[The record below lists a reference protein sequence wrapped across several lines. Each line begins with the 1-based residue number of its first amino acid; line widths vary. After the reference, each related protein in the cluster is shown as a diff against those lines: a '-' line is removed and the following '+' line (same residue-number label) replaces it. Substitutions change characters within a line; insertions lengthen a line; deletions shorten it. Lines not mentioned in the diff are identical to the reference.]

1 MPGEPL
7 HLSVGREWK
16 TIASATPAARAGD
29 AEPEHHRRKLP
40 DIDADRACGVAI
52 RRMLKQAAFSGSNLK
67 LDPYFH
73 NLRARN
79 LEICTRPLG
88 IVMHE
93 GE

>member
-1 MPGEPL
+1 MPSPNI
-7 HLSVGREWK
+7 
-16 TIASATPAARAGD
+16 T
-29 AEPEHHRRKLP
+29 AEKLP